1 MKVIAISNQKG
12 GVAKTTTCLNL
23 AAYFARK
30 YKVLIIDCD
39 KQANLSK
46 NIGVEEPKTTI
57 NDLFQK
63 KPFEVIN
70 VRKNLDLIP
79 SSIDFAGIDLVIQG
93 ELARE
98 TILKKAIKKL
108 GSAYDFIFLDCPPDM
123 NLVTVNA
130 LTAAD
135 YVIIPVQA
143 SQFSMDGVDIMIQ
156 FIGGVR
162 ESLNEDL
169 SLLGILI
176 THFDERLR
184 ISKSIEQD
192 FKDNEWEDA
201 LFKTRIR
208 RNTAIENSQH
218 KDNRMTIFEY
228 QKNSPGAVDY
238 AKLGNEIAR
247 KIKKYSETWD

>member
-23 AAYFARK
+23 AAYFTKKHR
-30 YKVLIIDCD
+30 VLIIDCD

-46 NIGVEEPKTTI
+46 NIGAVEPNSSI
-57 NDLFQK
+57 NELFQR
-63 KPFEVIN
+63 KPFDIIN

-79 SSIDFAGIDLVIQG
+79 SSIDFAGIDLLIQG

-98 TILKKAIKKL
+98 TILKKAIKKFG
-108 GSAYDFIFLDCPPDM
+108 GSYDFIFLDCPPDM

-143 SQFSMDGVDIMIQ
+143 SQFSIDGVNIMIE
-156 FIGGVR
+156 FISGVK
-162 ESLNEDL
+162 ENMNENL
-169 SLLGILI
+169 SLLGILV
-176 THFDERLR
+176 THFDERLK

-192 FKDNEWEDA
+192 FKDNNWEDA

-218 KDNRMTIFEY
+218 KDNRMTIFEFDN
-228 QKNSPGAVDY
+228 KSRGAIDY
-238 AKLGNEIAR
+238 GKLGREVAS
-247 KIKKYSETWD
+247 KIKKYS

>member
-23 AAYFARK
+23 AALFAKK

-39 KQANLSK
+39 KQGNLTK
-46 NIGVEEPKTTI
+46 NIGDKDFDSSI
-57 NDLFQK
+57 NDLFLKRDYDIQQ
-63 KPFEVIN
+63 

-93 ELARE
+93 KLARE
-98 TILKKAIKKL
+98 TILTKAIKKRKED
-108 GSAYDFIFLDCPPDM
+108 YDYVFLDCPPDM
-123 NLVTVNA
+123 NLVTINA
-130 LTAAD
+130 LTASD

-143 SQFSMDGVDIMIQ
+143 SQFSMEGVNIMID
-156 FIGGVR
+156 FVSGIR
-162 ESLNEDL
+162 ENLNPEL
-169 SLLGILI
+169 TILGILI
-176 THFDERLR
+176 THFDERLK

-192 FKDNEWEDA
+192 FIDNEWKEA

-218 KDNRMTIFEY
+218 KDKRMTIFEY
-228 QKNSPGAVDY
+228 DEKSAGAKDY
-238 AKLGNEIAR
+238 TKLGKEVIHRIHN
-247 KIKKYSETWD
+247 YS

>member
-30 YKVLIIDCD
+30 HSVLIIDCD
-39 KQANLSK
+39 KQANLTK
-46 NIGVEEPKTTI
+46 NLGVVEPKTTI
-57 NDLFQK
+57 NELFQK
-63 KPFEVIN
+63 KPFDILN

-79 SSIDFAGIDLVIQG
+79 SSIDFAGIDLLIQG
-93 ELARE
+93 ELSRE
-98 TILKKAIKKL
+98 TILNKAIKKI
-108 GSAYDFIFLDCPPDM
+108 GNNYDYIFLDCPPDM

-130 LTAAD
+130 LTASD

-143 SQFSMDGVDIMIQ
+143 SQFSMDGVNIMIE

-162 ESLNEDL
+162 DSLNEDL
-169 SLLGILI
+169 SLLGILV
-176 THFDERLR
+176 THYDERLK

-192 FKDNEWEDA
+192 FKKNQWEGA
-201 LFKTRIR
+201 LFNTRIR

-228 QKNSPGAVDY
+228 DKKSPGAIDY
-238 AKLGNEIAR
+238 AKLGKEVST
-247 KIKKYSETWD
+247 KIKKYN

>member
-23 AAYFARK
+23 GAYFAK
-30 YKVLIIDCD
+30 KNKVLIIDCD
-39 KQANLSK
+39 KQANLTK
-46 NIGVEEPKTTI
+46 NLGQEEFDMSI
-57 NDLFQK
+57 NELFLK
-63 KPFEVIN
+63 KQFEILN
-70 VRKNLDLIP
+70 VRNNLDLIP
-79 SSIDFAGIDLVIQG
+79 CSIDFAGIDLVIQG

-98 TILKKAIKKL
+98 SILAKAIRRFNDD
-108 GSAYDFIFLDCPPDM
+108 YDYIFLDCPPDM
-123 NLVTVNA
+123 NLVTINA
-130 LTAAD
+130 LTAAH

-143 SQFSMDGVDIMIQ
+143 SQFSMDGVNIMID

-162 ESLNEDL
+162 ENLNPEL

-184 ISKSIEQD
+184 ISKSIQRD
-192 FKDNEWEDA
+192 FRENEWEEA
-201 LFKTRIR
+201 LFKTKIR

-228 QKNSPGAVDY
+228 DNNSYGAMDY
-238 AKLGNEIAR
+238 AKLGKEVAKR
-247 KIKKYSETWD
+247 IKKYS

>member
-1 MKVIAISNQKG
+1 MKIVAISNQKG

-23 AAYFARK
+23 AAFFAKK

-39 KQANLSK
+39 KQANLTK
-46 NIGVEEPKTTI
+46 NILEQEPRTTI
-57 NDLFQK
+57 NELFLK
-63 KPFEVIN
+63 KPFEIVN

-79 SSIDFAGIDLVIQG
+79 SSIDFAGIDLLIQG

-98 TILKKAIKKL
+98 TILKKAIKKV
-108 GSAYDFIFLDCPPDM
+108 GGAYDFIFMDCPPDM

-143 SQFSMDGVDIMIQ
+143 SQFSMDGVSIMIE
-156 FIGGVR
+156 FISGVR
-162 ESLNEDL
+162 ESTNENL
-169 SLLGILI
+169 ALLGILI
-176 THFDERLR
+176 THYDERLK
-184 ISKSIEQD
+184 ISKSIEED
-192 FKDNEWEDA
+192 FKDNQWEDA

-228 QKNSPGAVDY
+228 DKKSPGAVDY
-238 AKLGNEIAR
+238 AKLGREVAN
-247 KIKKYSETWD
+247 KIKKFS